1 MIVSL
6 FASSSIV
13 HPCLRSFVDDCRFLL
28 QRIPQTK
35 IKHVFKEANK
45 HVDGLADLGRS
56 QEVDFVLF
64 DFSPC
69 G

>member
-1 MIVSL
+1 M
-6 FASSSIV
+6 
-13 HPCLRSFVDDCRFLL
+13 DDCRFLL